1 MKIEI
6 DLKDILGD
14 EYGDIESLSESIE
27 RQVVEHIKN
36 SLSKG
41 IQSKIDDEVTEII
54 VTKVKEAADKQV
66 PILSAEL
73 VDMEYT
79 PVTRYGERGST
90 TTMRKQLL
98 ETLTGQMVYKKTNY
112 DSDKTTF
119 TETVDA
125 LVEQQ
130 MGEFQKLFD
139 SKVDEVFTK
148 EAFDYAIIKMTRKLK
163 M

>member
-27 RQVVEHIKN
+27 RQVVTHIKDN
-36 SLSKG
+36 LAKG
-41 IQSKIDDEVTEII
+41 IQSKIDDEVTAII
-54 VTKVKEAADKQV
+54 TTKVKEAADNLI
-66 PILSAEL
+66 PSLTEEL
-73 VDMEYT
+73 VDQEYT
-79 PVTRYGERGST
+79 PVTKYGDRAKP

-98 ETLTGQMVYKKTNY
+98 TTLKDQMVYKKTQY
-112 DSDKTTF
+112 DSDKSYF
-119 TETVDA
+119 TQNIDI

-130 MGEFQKLFD
+130 MGEFRKLFD
-139 SKVDEVFTK
+139 SKVNEVFTK
-148 EAFDYAIIKMTRKLK
+148 EAFDYAIIKMTQKLK